1 MNKKCIF
8 NSNKDCTNCGECDRC
23 DLNSN
28 KKCTNCG
35 KCLELEGYD
44 MKAIKID
51 EILEDKID
59 EEELQQENE
68 NHYHVHKKENEL
80 EFQYEEQSKHKS
92 LSKETDND
100 NFKDNKFET
109 MDDKIEYID
118 DIEGLREIIE
128 DEGAFKDLTYEEFPG
143 LIRFKGEERK

>member
-8 NSNKDCTNCGECDRC
+8 NSNKDCTNCGECDKC

-51 EILEDKID
+51 EILEDKVD
-59 EEELQQENE
+59 TEDFQQENE
-68 NHYHVHKKENEL
+68 NHYHVHNEENEL
-80 EFQYEEQSKHKS
+80 ELQHKGESKN
-92 LSKETDND
+92 LSKEVDNLED
-100 NFKDNKFET
+100 DKFENA
-109 MDDKIEYID
+109 DDNIEFID
-118 DIEGLREIIE
+118 DIEGLRELIE
-128 DEGAFKDLTYEEFPG
+128 DDGAFKDLTYEEFPG
-143 LIRFKGEERK
+143 LIRFKGDKRE

>member
-23 DLNSN
+23 DLNPQ

-44 MKAIKID
+44 IKAIKID
-51 EILEDKID
+51 EILEDKVD
-59 EEELQQENE
+59 AEELQEENE
-68 NHYHVHKKENEL
+68 NHYHLNNKKTEDDSEENSDL
-80 EFQYEEQSKHKS
+80 ENTKS
-92 LSKETDND
+92 ENLDDN
-100 NFKDNKFET
+100 
-109 MDDKIEYID
+109 MEYID
-118 DIEGLREIIE
+118 DVEGLREIIE

-143 LIRFKGEERK
+143 LIRFKGHERE

>member
-23 DLNSN
+23 DLNAN

-44 MKAIKID
+44 MKAIKVD

-59 EEELQQENE
+59 TEELQQENE
-68 NHYHVHKKENEL
+68 NHYHLHDE
-80 EFQYEEQSKHKS
+80 KS
-92 LSKETDND
+92 ECTSKEDSNLED
-100 NFKDNKFET
+100 DKFEN

-143 LIRFKGEERK
+143 LIRFKGEERE